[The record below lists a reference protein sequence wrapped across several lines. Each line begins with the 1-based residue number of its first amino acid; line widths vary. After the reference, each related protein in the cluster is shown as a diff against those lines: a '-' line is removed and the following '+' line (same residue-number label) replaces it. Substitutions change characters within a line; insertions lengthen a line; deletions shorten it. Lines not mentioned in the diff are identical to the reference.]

1 MAMSESSDKRSK
13 ARGPLREKDAR
24 GHQISHPSGAQER
37 INTLFLRIKARLP
50 ELEELASDL
59 EKAEEDGI
67 YRFYHG
73 SNKVFFLQD
82 PVEAAFTLIKEIG
95 GEDDPPNFEYARIV
109 EAGTAHQFSETTN
122 ENWEAETKP
131 VLEAFWHTKYFIN
144 MMVKYA
150 KELET
155 VEMMVQPGMAAV
167 LYLFKLR

>member
-1 MAMSESSDKRSK
+1 
-13 ARGPLREKDAR
+13 
-24 GHQISHPSGAQER
+24 
-37 INTLFLRIKARLP
+37 
-50 ELEELASDL
+50 LEELAREL
-59 EKAEEDGI
+59 EEAEEDGI

-82 PVEAAFTLIKEIG
+82 PVKAAFTLIKEIG
-95 GEDDPPNFEYARIV
+95 GEDDPPNSEYARIV